1 MAQLISDLHKGL
13 VRGTE
18 IGDRKPELWLV
29 GYSEL
34 KEKGLFQDFK
44 RKWTDRELF
53 TKYGLSDE
61 EIAFINLVI
70 KDWRN

>member
-1 MAQLISDLHKGL
+1 MLLAKNNQNMT
-13 VRGTE
+13 RE
-18 IGDRKPELWLV
+18 IFRFVPV
-29 GYSEL
+29 
-34 KEKGLFQDFK
+34 QDFK